1 MELQSEES
9 GRHHR
14 VEQLVR
20 ELRQTNSEIDRI
32 LERLPLSNHQQ
43 VTRLANLVEK
53 QKRLM
58 RTSPGTAPESVRVFL
73 DNAKHSA
80 RYLQM
85 RYDDAMK
92 KGRLRKS
99 K

>member
-1 MELQSEES
+1 MELQSEKS

-43 VTRLANLVEK
+43 VTRLAKLVEK

-58 RTSPGTAPESVRVFL
+58 RTSPSTAPESVRVFL

-92 KGRLRKS
+92 KGKLRKS
-99 K
+99 R